1 LWIISGVC
9 SDWAAGAANEQH
21 DTGGRNQVLDRTIE
35 MPATFAE
42 TERPGEEET
51 RAEPTSVRLLAR
63 RVWHFFLSQT
73 FSSLTRRI
81 VFLNVAGLLALVMGI
96 LYLSQFRA
104 GLIEARI
111 QSMRV
116 QGEIIAG
123 AIAAQA
129 SVDTN
134 TITVSPERLMEL
146 PPGQSYGPADD
157 WSVIDFSINP
167 ERVGPLLQRLVT
179 PTKTRARVYDRDGS
193 LVVDTRLFDRAGDVL
208 RVDLPPVDA
217 QRPGLFERA
226 WIALRSWLGRGDLPL
241 YRELSPEG
249 GKGYPEVSLALA
261 GNNASM
267 VRVNER
273 GEVIV
278 LVAVPVKRLNTVRG
292 ALLFSTQ
299 RGDIDQMVEA
309 ERLAVFKVFL
319 VAAGVMV
326 VLSVFLAGTIA
337 DPVRRLAAGAESVR
351 RRIRSRVE
359 IPDFT
364 DRRDEIGH
372 LSGALR
378 EMTSALYTRIEA
390 IESFAADVAHE
401 LKNPLTSLRSAVET
415 LPLAKT
421 EQSRARLFAVIEH
434 DVRRL
439 DRLITDVSDA
449 SRLDAELQRQE
460 AAPVDLVKLL
470 ATVVAVANE
479 VRGENNARVTLTCE
493 GDARTLT
500 VPGHDSRLA
509 QVFNNLIDNARSFS
523 PDGGAVRIACRRR
536 REQVTIVVDD
546 DGPGIRP
553 DALEKIFDRFYTD
566 RPHQG
571 FGQNSGLGLSISRQ
585 IIEAHGGRIR
595 AENRVT
601 ADGSGELRVVG
612 ARFVI
617 RLPAM

>member
-1 LWIISGVC
+1 LFGNRLR
-9 SDWAAGAANEQH
+9 GRPANTTI
-21 DTGGRNQVLDRTIE
+21 TGGRDEVLDRTIE
-35 MPATFAE
+35 LTATVAE
-42 TERPGEEET
+42 AERPGEEEA
-51 RAEPTSVRLLAR
+51 RVERISVGSIAR
-63 RVWHFFLSQT
+63 HAWHFFLSQS

-129 SVDTN
+129 SVETN
-134 TITVSPERLMEL
+134 SITISPERLMEL
-146 PPGQSYGPADD
+146 PAGQSYGPADD
-157 WSVIDFSINP
+157 GLSVIDFSINP

-179 PTKTRARVYDRDGS
+179 PTKTRARIYDRDAS

-208 RVDLPPVDA
+208 RADLPPVDA
-217 QRPGLFERA
+217 QHSGLFERA
-226 WIALRSWLGRGDLPL
+226 WIALRTWIGRGDLPL
-241 YRELSPEG
+241 YRELPD

-261 GNNASM
+261 GNSASV
-267 VRVNER
+267 VRIDER
-273 GEVIV
+273 GEVIIS
-278 LVAVPVKRLNTVRG
+278 VAVPVKRFNVVRG

-299 RGDIDQMVEA
+299 RGAIDQMVEA
-309 ERLAVFKVFL
+309 ERTAVFKVFL
-319 VAAGVMV
+319 VAAAVMV

-337 DPVRRLAAGAESVR
+337 DPVRRLAAGAENVR

-378 EMTSALYTRIEA
+378 EMTKALYTRIEA

-415 LPLAKT
+415 LPLAKN
-421 EQSRARLFAVIEH
+421 EHSRARLLAVIEH

-439 DRLITDVSDA
+439 DRLISDVSDA

-460 AAPVDLVKLL
+460 AVPVDLVKLL
-470 ATVVAVANE
+470 TTVVTMANE
-479 VRGENNARVTLTCE
+479 VRDENNVRVALTCE

-509 QVFNNLIDNARSFS
+509 QVLNNLIDNARSFS
-523 PDGGAVRIACRRR
+523 PEGGTVRIACRRR
-536 REQVTIVVDD
+536 RDQVTIVVDD
-546 DGPGIRP
+546 DGAGIRP

-566 RPHQG
+566 RPEQG

-585 IIEAHGGRIR
+585 IVEAHGGRIR
-595 AENRVT
+595 AENRVGLT
-601 ADGSGELRVVG
+601 PDGGEPRVLG

>member
-1 LWIISGVC
+1 
-9 SDWAAGAANEQH
+9 
-21 DTGGRNQVLDRTIE
+21 VLDRTIE
-35 MPATFAE
+35 MPATLAE
-42 TERPGEEET
+42 TESPGEVEA
-51 RAEPTSVRLLAR
+51 RAERVSVPSLAR
-63 RVWHFFLSQT
+63 RAWHLFLSQT

-104 GLIEARI
+104 GLIQARI
-111 QSMRV
+111 ESMRV

-157 WSVIDFSINP
+157 FSLIDFSINP

-208 RVDLPPVDA
+208 RVELPPVDA
-217 QRPGLFERA
+217 QRSGLFERA
-226 WIALRSWLGRGDLPL
+226 WIRLRSWLGRADLPP
-241 YRELSPEG
+241 YRELSAED
-249 GKGYPEVSLALA
+249 GKGYQEVALALA
-261 GNNASM
+261 GHNASM
-267 VRVNER
+267 VRANER

-299 RGDIDQMVEA
+299 RGDIDHMVEA

-319 VAAGVMV
+319 VAAAVMV

-351 RRIRSRVE
+351 RRIRSRVQ

-378 EMTSALYTRIEA
+378 DMTSALYTRIEA

-421 EQSRARLFAVIEH
+421 DHSRARLLAVIEH

-439 DRLITDVSDA
+439 DRLISDVSDA

-460 AAPVDLVKLL
+460 AVPLDLVKLL
-470 ATVVAVANE
+470 TTVVAVANE
-479 VRGENNARVTLTCE
+479 VRGENNVRVTLTCE
-493 GDARTLT
+493 GDSRTLT

-509 QVFNNLIDNARSFS
+509 QVFDNLIDNARSFS
-523 PDGGAVRIACRRR
+523 PEGGTVRIACRRR

-546 DGPGIRP
+546 DGPGVRP
-553 DALEKIFDRFYTD
+553 DAIEKIFDRFYTD
-566 RPHQG
+566 RPTQS

-585 IIEAHGGRIR
+585 IVEAHGGRIR
-595 AENRVT
+595 AENRVS
-601 ADGSGELRVVG
+601 ADASGDARVVG

>member
-1 LWIISGVC
+1 LFGLRLR
-9 SDWAAGAANEQH
+9 GRPANTTI
-21 DTGGRNQVLDRTIE
+21 TGGSDEVLDRTIE
-35 MPATFAE
+35 LTATVAE
-42 TERPGEEET
+42 AERPGEEET
-51 RAEPTSVRLLAR
+51 HVERMSVASVAR
-63 RVWHFFLSQT
+63 HAWRFFLSQS

-129 SVDTN
+129 TVETN
-134 TITVSPERLMEL
+134 TITISPDRLMEL
-146 PPGQSYGPADD
+146 PAGQSYGPADD
-157 WSVIDFSINP
+157 GLSVIDFSINP
-167 ERVGPLLQRLVT
+167 ERIGPLLQRLVT

-193 LVVDTRLFDRAGDVL
+193 LVVDTRLFERAGDVV
-208 RVDLPPVDA
+208 RSELPPVDA
-217 QRPGLFERA
+217 QPPGFFERA
-226 WIALRSWLGRGDLPL
+226 WIALRTWLGRGDLPL
-241 YRELSPEG
+241 YRELPD
-249 GKGYPEVSLALA
+249 GKGYPEVALALA
-261 GNNASM
+261 GHSPSV
-267 VRVNER
+267 VRVNDR
-273 GEVIV
+273 GEVI
-278 LVAVPVKRLNTVRG
+278 LSVAVPVKRFNTVRG
-292 ALLFSTQ
+292 ALLFSTP
-299 RGDIDQMVEA
+299 RGAIDQMVEA
-309 ERLAVFKVFL
+309 ERAAVFKVFL
-319 VAAGVMV
+319 VAAAVMV

-337 DPVRRLAAGAESVR
+337 DPVRRLAAGADSVR

-378 EMTSALYTRIEA
+378 EMTKALYTRIEA

-415 LPLAKT
+415 LPLAKN
-421 EQSRARLFAVIEH
+421 EHSRARLLAVIEH

-439 DRLITDVSDA
+439 DRLISDVSDA

-470 ATVVAVANE
+470 TTVVTVANE
-479 VRGENNARVTLTCE
+479 VRDENNVVVTLTCE

-523 PDGGAVRIACRRR
+523 PEGGTVRIACRRR
-536 REQVTIVVDD
+536 RDQVTIVVDD
-546 DGPGIRP
+546 DGPGVRP
-553 DALEKIFDRFYTD
+553 DALEKIFERFYTD
-566 RPHQG
+566 RPEEQG

-595 AENRVT
+595 AENRVALA
-601 ADGSGELRVVG
+601 ADGGEPRIVG

>member
-1 LWIISGVC
+1 
-9 SDWAAGAANEQH
+9 
-21 DTGGRNQVLDRTIE
+21 VLDRTIE
-35 MPATFAE
+35 MTATVVEA
-42 TERPGEEET
+42 ERPGEEA
-51 RAEPTSVRLLAR
+51 RAEPMSVPSVAR
-63 RVWHFFLSQT
+63 RAWHFFLSQS

-104 GLIEARI
+104 GLIQARLE
-111 QSMRV
+111 SMRV

-146 PPGQSYGPADD
+146 PPGQSYGPVDD
-157 WSVIDFSINP
+157 FIDFSINP

-179 PTKTRARVYDRDGS
+179 PTKTRARVYDLDGS
-193 LVVDTRLFDRAGDVL
+193 LLVDTRLFDRSGDVL
-208 RVDLPPVDA
+208 RLDLPPVDA
-217 QRPGLFERA
+217 QRAGLFERA
-226 WIALRSWLGRGDLPL
+226 WIALRTWLGRGDLPL
-241 YRELSPEG
+241 YRELPG
-249 GKGYPEVSLALA
+249 GRGNGYQEVAVALA
-261 GNNASM
+261 GHNASM

-273 GEVIV
+273 GEVIL

-309 ERLAVFKVFL
+309 ERLAVFKVFS
-319 VAAGVMV
+319 VAAAVMV

-351 RRIRSRVE
+351 RRIRARVE

-364 DRRDEIGH
+364 HRHDEIGH

-378 EMTSALYTRIEA
+378 EMTRALYTRIEA

-421 EQSRARLFAVIEH
+421 EHSRARLLAVIEH

-460 AAPVDLVKLL
+460 AAPIDLIKLL
-470 ATVVAVANE
+470 TTVVAVANE
-479 VRGENNARVTLTCE
+479 VRGENNVRVTLTCE

-509 QVFNNLIDNARSFS
+509 QVLNNLIDNARSFS
-523 PDGGAVRIACRRR
+523 PDGGTVRIACRRR

-585 IIEAHGGRIR
+585 IVEAHGGRIR
-595 AENRVT
+595 AENRVGT
-601 ADGSGELRVVG
+601 ADGSGAPGVLG

>member
-1 LWIISGVC
+1 
-9 SDWAAGAANEQH
+9 
-21 DTGGRNQVLDRTIE
+21 VLDRTIE
-35 MPATFAE
+35 LTATIAE
-42 TERPGEEET
+42 AERPGEEEA
-51 RAEPTSVRLLAR
+51 RAEPTRVRSVVR
-63 RVWHFFLSQT
+63 RTWHFFLSQT

-81 VFLNVAGLLALVMGI
+81 VFLNVAGLLALVIGI

-146 PPGQSYGPADD
+146 PPGQSYGPVDD

-193 LVVDTRLFDRAGDVL
+193 LVVDTRLFDRSGDVL
-208 RVDLPPVDA
+208 RVDLPPLDA
-217 QRPGLFERA
+217 QQPRLFERA
-226 WIALRSWLGRGDLPL
+226 WITLRSWLGRGDLPL
-241 YRELSPEG
+241 YRELPDG
-249 GKGYPEVSLALA
+249 TGYQEVALALA
-261 GNNASM
+261 GHNAST

-278 LVAVPVKRLNTVRG
+278 LVSVPVKRLNAVRG

-299 RGDIDQMVEA
+299 RGDIDQMVER

-319 VAAGVMV
+319 VAAAVMV

-364 DRRDEIGH
+364 HRRDEIGH

-378 EMTSALYTRIEA
+378 EMTRALYTRIEA

-421 EQSRARLFAVIEH
+421 EHSRARLLAVIEH

-439 DRLITDVSDA
+439 DRLISDVSDA

-460 AAPVDLVKLL
+460 AAPIDLVKLL
-470 ATVVAVANE
+470 TTVVAVANE
-479 VRGENNARVTLTCE
+479 VRGENNVRLTLACE

-500 VPGHDSRLA
+500 LPGHDSRLA

-523 PDGGAVRIACRRR
+523 PDGGTVRIACRRR

-566 RPHQG
+566 RPHQV

-585 IIEAHGGRIR
+585 IVEAHGGRIR
-595 AENRVT
+595 AENRVGT
-601 ADGSGELRVVG
+601 ADGSGELRVLG

>member
-1 LWIISGVC
+1 M
-9 SDWAAGAANEQH
+9 
-21 DTGGRNQVLDRTIE
+21 T
-35 MPATFAE
+35 ATVAE
-42 TERPGEEET
+42 AEPPGEEDV
-51 RAEPTSVRLLAR
+51 RAERVSAGVLAR
-63 RVWHFFLSQT
+63 TLWQFFLRKS

-81 VFLNVAGLLALVMGI
+81 VFLNIAGLLALVMGI

-104 GLIEARI
+104 GLIDARI
-111 QSMRV
+111 QSLQV
-116 QGEIIAG
+116 QGEIIAA
-123 AIAAQA
+123 AIASSAT
-129 SVDTN
+129 VETN
-134 TITVSPERLMEL
+134 SITLSPGRLMEL
-146 PPGQSYGPADD
+146 PPGESYGPADD
-157 WSVIDFSINP
+157 GLSVIDFSINP
-167 ERVGPLLQRLVT
+167 ERVAPVLRRLVS
-179 PTKTRARVYDRDGS
+179 PTRTRARIYDRDGVLLLDS
-193 LVVDTRLFDRAGDVL
+193 RDLDRAGDVM
-208 RVDLPPVDA
+208 RVGLPPPDA
-217 QRPGLFERA
+217 ERPGLLERLR
-226 WIALRSWLGRGDLPL
+226 IAIRTLGRGDLPL
-241 YRELSPEG
+241 YTESDN
-249 GKGYPEVSLALA
+249 GKAYPEVAQALA
-261 GNNASM
+261 GLNASM
-267 VRVNER
+267 VRANER

-278 LVAVPVKRLNTVRG
+278 SVAVPVQRFRAVRG

-299 RGDIDQMVEA
+299 RGDIDQMVDA

-364 DRRDEIGH
+364 ERRDEIGH

-378 EMTSALYTRIEA
+378 EMTNALYTRIEA

-421 EQSRARLFAVIEH
+421 DHSRARLLAVIEH

-439 DRLITDVSDA
+439 DRLISDVSDA

-460 AAPVDLVKLL
+460 AAPVDLVRLL
-470 ATVVAVANE
+470 NTVVTVANE
-479 VRGENNARVTLTCE
+479 MRSENNVPVTLTCE
-493 GDARTLT
+493 TGGRLLM
-500 VPGHDSRLA
+500 VPGHDSRLG
-509 QVFNNLIDNARSFS
+509 QVFVNLVDNARSFT
-523 PDGGAVRIACRRR
+523 PEGGSVRVACRRLR
-536 REQVTIVVDD
+536 NQIEIVVDD

-566 RPHQG
+566 RPPQG

-585 IIEAHGGRIR
+585 IVEAHGGRIR
-595 AENRVT
+595 AENRVGIAT
-601 ADGSGELRVVG
+601 DGSGEPKVLG
-612 ARFVI
+612 ARFVV

>member
-1 LWIISGVC
+1 MEMTVT
-9 SDWAAGAANEQH
+9 AAEA
-21 DTGGRNQVLDRTIE
+21 
-35 MPATFAE
+35 
-42 TERPGEEET
+42 ERPGEEEA
-51 RAEPTSVRLLAR
+51 RVERVSVASVVR
-63 RVWHFFLSQT
+63 RVWHFFLSQS

-111 QSMRV
+111 QSLLV

-123 AIAAQA
+123 AIAASA
-129 SVDTN
+129 TVETN
-134 TITVSPERLMEL
+134 SLTISPERLMGL
-146 PPGQSYGPADD
+146 PAGESYGPADD
-157 WSVIDFSINP
+157 GLSVIDFSINP
-167 ERVGPLLQRLVT
+167 ERVAPVLRRLVS
-179 PTKTRARVYDRDGS
+179 PTKTRARIYDRDGMLLLDS
-193 LVVDTRLFDRAGDVL
+193 RDLDRAGDVL
-208 RVDLPPVDA
+208 RVDLPPLDA
-217 QRPGLFERA
+217 QRQGFFERA
-226 WIALRSWLGRGDLPL
+226 WITLRTWLGRGDLPL
-241 YRELSPEG
+241 YRELAPEN
-249 GKGYPEVSLALA
+249 GKGYPEVAQALN
-261 GNNASM
+261 GLNASM

-273 GEVIV
+273 AEVIV
-278 LVAVPVKRLNTVRG
+278 SVAVPVQRFRAVRG
-292 ALLFSTQ
+292 TLLLSTQ

-319 VAAGVMV
+319 VAAAVMV

-337 DPVRRLAAGAESVR
+337 DPVRRLAFGAESVR

-378 EMTSALYTRIEA
+378 EMTRALYTRIEA

-421 EQSRARLFAVIEH
+421 EHSRARLLAVIEH

-460 AAPVDLVKLL
+460 AAPIDLIKLL
-470 ATVVAVANE
+470 TTVVAVANE
-479 VRGENNARVTLTCE
+479 VRGENNVRVTLTCE

-509 QVFNNLIDNARSFS
+509 QVLNNLIDNARSFS
-523 PDGGAVRIACRRR
+523 PDGGTVRIACRRR

-585 IIEAHGGRIR
+585 IVEAHGGRIR
-595 AENRVT
+595 AENRVGT
-601 ADGSGELRVVG
+601 ADGSGAPGVLG

>member
-1 LWIISGVC
+1 
-9 SDWAAGAANEQH
+9 
-21 DTGGRNQVLDRTIE
+21 VLDRTIE
-35 MPATFAE
+35 LTATVAE
-42 TERPGEEET
+42 AERPGEEEA
-51 RAEPTSVRLLAR
+51 RAEPTRVRSVVR
-63 RVWHFFLSQT
+63 RTWHFFLSQT

-81 VFLNVAGLLALVMGI
+81 VFLNVAGLLALVIGI

-146 PPGQSYGPADD
+146 PPGQSYGPVDD

-193 LVVDTRLFDRAGDVL
+193 LVVDTRLFDRGGDVL

-217 QRPGLFERA
+217 EQPRFFERA
-226 WIALRSWLGRGDLPL
+226 WIALRGWLGRGDLPL
-241 YRELSPEG
+241 YRELPDG
-249 GKGYPEVSLALA
+249 TGYQEVALALA
-261 GNNASM
+261 GHNAST

-299 RGDIDQMVEA
+299 RGDIDQMVER

-319 VAAGVMV
+319 VAAAVMV

-378 EMTSALYTRIEA
+378 EMTRALYTRIEA

-421 EQSRARLFAVIEH
+421 EHSRARLLAVIEH

-460 AAPVDLVKLL
+460 AAPIDLIKLL
-470 ATVVAVANE
+470 TTVVAVANE
-479 VRGENNARVTLTCE
+479 VRGENNVRVTLTCE

-509 QVFNNLIDNARSFS
+509 QVLNNLIDNARSFS
-523 PDGGAVRIACRRR
+523 PDGGTVRIACRRR

-585 IIEAHGGRIR
+585 IVEAHGGRIR
-595 AENRVT
+595 AENRVGT
-601 ADGSGELRVVG
+601 ADGSGAPGVLG

>member
-1 LWIISGVC
+1 M
-9 SDWAAGAANEQH
+9 
-21 DTGGRNQVLDRTIE
+21 LDRTIE
-35 MPATFAE
+35 LTATIAE
-42 TERPGEEET
+42 AERPGEEEA
-51 RAEPTSVRLLAR
+51 RAKRTSVRSIVR
-63 RVWHFFLSQT
+63 RAWHFFLSQT

-81 VFLNVAGLLALVMGI
+81 VFLNVAGLLALVIGI

-146 PPGQSYGPADD
+146 PPGQSYGPVDD

-193 LVVDTRLFDRAGDVL
+193 LVVDTRLFDRGGDVL
-208 RVDLPPVDA
+208 RADLPPLDA
-217 QRPGLFERA
+217 QQPRFFERA
-226 WIALRSWLGRGDLPL
+226 WITLRSWLGRGDLPL
-241 YRELSPEG
+241 YRELPDG
-249 GKGYPEVSLALA
+249 TGYQEVALALA
-261 GNNASM
+261 GHNAST

-299 RGDIDQMVEA
+299 RGDIDQMVER

-319 VAAGVMV
+319 VAAAVMV

-364 DRRDEIGH
+364 HRRDEIGH

-378 EMTSALYTRIEA
+378 EMTRALYTRIEA

-421 EQSRARLFAVIEH
+421 EHSRARLLAVIEH

-460 AAPVDLVKLL
+460 AAPIDLVKLL
-470 ATVVAVANE
+470 TTVVAVANE
-479 VRGENNARVTLTCE
+479 VRGENNVRVTLTCE

-509 QVFNNLIDNARSFS
+509 QVLNNLIDNARSFS
-523 PDGGAVRIACRRR
+523 PDGGTVRIACRRR

-585 IIEAHGGRIR
+585 IVEAHGGRIR
-595 AENRVT
+595 AENRVGT
-601 ADGSGELRVVG
+601 ADGSGAPGVLG

>member
-1 LWIISGVC
+1 
-9 SDWAAGAANEQH
+9 
-21 DTGGRNQVLDRTIE
+21 VLDRTIE
-35 MPATFAE
+35 LTATIAE
-42 TERPGEEET
+42 AERPGEEEA
-51 RAEPTSVRLLAR
+51 RAEPTRVRSVVR
-63 RVWHFFLSQT
+63 RTWHFFLSQT

-81 VFLNVAGLLALVMGI
+81 VFLNVAGLLALVIGI

-146 PPGQSYGPADD
+146 PPGQSYGPVDD

-193 LVVDTRLFDRAGDVL
+193 LVVDTRLFDRGGDVL
-208 RVDLPPVDA
+208 RADLPPLDA
-217 QRPGLFERA
+217 QQPRFFERA
-226 WIALRSWLGRGDLPL
+226 WIALRGWLGRGDLPL
-241 YRELSPEG
+241 YRELPDG
-249 GKGYPEVSLALA
+249 TGYQEVALALA
-261 GNNASM
+261 GHNAST

-299 RGDIDQMVEA
+299 RGDIDQMVER

-319 VAAGVMV
+319 VAAAVMV

-378 EMTSALYTRIEA
+378 EMTRALYTRIEA

-421 EQSRARLFAVIEH
+421 EHSRARLLAVIEH

-460 AAPVDLVKLL
+460 AAPIDLVKLL
-470 ATVVAVANE
+470 TTVVAVANE
-479 VRGENNARVTLTCE
+479 VRGENNVRVTLTCE

-509 QVFNNLIDNARSFS
+509 QVLNNLIDNARSFS
-523 PDGGAVRIACRRR
+523 PDGGTVRIACRRR

-585 IIEAHGGRIR
+585 IVEAHGGRIR
-595 AENRVT
+595 AENRVGT
-601 ADGSGELRVVG
+601 ADGSGAPGVLG

>member
-1 LWIISGVC
+1 LFRIRLQG
-9 SDWAAGAANEQH
+9 AAGEHH
-21 DTGGRNQVLDRTIE
+21 DHGRKRDQVLDRTIE
-35 MPATFAE
+35 LTATVAE
-42 TERPGEEET
+42 AERPGEEET
-51 RAEPTSVRLLAR
+51 RAERMGVLTVAR
-63 RVWHFFLSQT
+63 RAWHFFLSQS

-104 GLIEARI
+104 GLIDARV

-116 QGEIIAG
+116 QGEIIAS

-129 SVDTN
+129 SVSTN
-134 TITVSPERLMEL
+134 TITISPEALMEL
-146 PPGQSYGPADD
+146 SPGESYGPADD
-157 WSVIDFSINP
+157 GLSVIDFSINP
-167 ERVGPLLQRLVT
+167 ERIGPLLQRLVS
-179 PTKTRARVYDRDGS
+179 PTKTRARVYERDAS
-193 LVVDTRLFDRAGDVL
+193 LLLDTLLFDRAGDVF
-208 RVDLPPVDA
+208 RTELPPVDA
-217 QRPGLFERA
+217 QRPGFFERA
-226 WIALRSWLGRGDLPL
+226 WIALRTWLGRGDLPL
-241 YRELSPEG
+241 YRELPD
-249 GKGYPEVSLALA
+249 GKGYPEVALALA
-261 GNNASM
+261 GHTSSV
-267 VRVNER
+267 VRINDR
-273 GEVIV
+273 AEVIIS
-278 LVAVPVKRLNTVRG
+278 VAVPVKRLSAVRG
-292 ALLFSTQ
+292 ALLISTQ
-299 RGDIDQMVEA
+299 RGEIDQMVEA
-309 ERLAVFKVFL
+309 ERSAVFKVFL
-319 VAAGVMV
+319 VAAAVMV

-372 LSGALR
+372 LSRALR
-378 EMTSALYTRIEA
+378 EMTNALYTRIEA

-415 LPLAKT
+415 MPLAKT
-421 EQSRARLFAVIEH
+421 PESRARLLAVIEH

-439 DRLITDVSDA
+439 DRLISDVSDA

-460 AAPVDLVKLL
+460 AAPIDLIKLL
-470 ATVVAVANE
+470 TTVVTVANE
-479 VRGENNARVTLTCE
+479 VRGENNVRVTLTCE

-523 PDGGAVRIACRRR
+523 PEGGVVRIACRRR

-566 RPHQG
+566 RPDHG

-585 IIEAHGGRIR
+585 IVEAHGGRIR
-595 AENRVT
+595 AENRVGLS
-601 ADGSGELRVVG
+601 ADGSGEPQVLG

>member
-1 LWIISGVC
+1 
-9 SDWAAGAANEQH
+9 
-21 DTGGRNQVLDRTIE
+21 VLDRTIE
-35 MPATFAE
+35 LTATIAE
-42 TERPGEEET
+42 AERPGEEEA
-51 RAEPTSVRLLAR
+51 RAEPTRVRSVVR
-63 RVWHFFLSQT
+63 RTWHFFLSQT

-81 VFLNVAGLLALVMGI
+81 VFLNVAGLLALVIGI

-146 PPGQSYGPADD
+146 PPGQSYGPVDD

-193 LVVDTRLFDRAGDVL
+193 LVVDTRLFDRGGDVL
-208 RVDLPPVDA
+208 RADLPPLDA
-217 QRPGLFERA
+217 QQPRFFERA
-226 WIALRSWLGRGDLPL
+226 WIALRGWLGRSDLPL
-241 YRELSPEG
+241 YRELPDG
-249 GKGYPEVSLALA
+249 TGYQEVALALA
-261 GNNASM
+261 GHNAST

-299 RGDIDQMVEA
+299 RGDIDQMVER

-319 VAAGVMV
+319 VAAAVMV

-378 EMTSALYTRIEA
+378 EMTRALYTRIEA

-421 EQSRARLFAVIEH
+421 EHSRARLLAVIEH

-460 AAPVDLVKLL
+460 AAPIDLIKLL
-470 ATVVAVANE
+470 TTVVAVANE
-479 VRGENNARVTLTCE
+479 VRGENNVRVTLTCE

-509 QVFNNLIDNARSFS
+509 QVLNNLIDNARSFS
-523 PDGGAVRIACRRR
+523 PDGGTVRIACRRR

-585 IIEAHGGRIR
+585 IVEAHGGRIR
-595 AENRVT
+595 AENRVGT
-601 ADGSGELRVVG
+601 ADGSGAPGVLG

>member
-1 LWIISGVC
+1 M
-9 SDWAAGAANEQH
+9 
-21 DTGGRNQVLDRTIE
+21 E
-35 MPATFAE
+35 MTATVAE
-42 TERPGEEET
+42 AERPGEEEA
-51 RAEPTSVRLLAR
+51 RVVRVSVAAMAR
-63 RVWHFFLSQT
+63 RAWHFFLSQS

-111 QSMRV
+111 QSLLV
-116 QGEIIAG
+116 QGEIIAA
-123 AIAAQA
+123 AIAASA
-129 SVDTN
+129 TVETN
-134 TITVSPERLMEL
+134 SLTISPERLMEL
-146 PPGQSYGPADD
+146 PAGESYGPADD
-157 WSVIDFSINP
+157 GLSVIDFSINP
-167 ERVGPLLQRLVT
+167 ERVAPVLRRLVS
-179 PTKTRARVYDRDGS
+179 PTKTRARIYDRDGMLLLDS
-193 LVVDTRLFDRAGDVL
+193 RDLDRAGDVL
-208 RVDLPPVDA
+208 RVDLPPLDA
-217 QRPGLFERA
+217 RRPGFFERA
-226 WIALRSWLGRGDLPL
+226 WITLRTWLGRGDLPL
-241 YRELSPEG
+241 YRELGPES
-249 GKGYPEVSLALA
+249 GKGYPEVAQALN
-261 GNNASM
+261 GQNASI
-267 VRVNER
+267 VRISER
-273 GEVIV
+273 GEVIIS
-278 LVAVPVKRLNTVRG
+278 VAVPVQRFRAVRG
-292 ALLFSTQ
+292 TLLLSTQ

-337 DPVRRLAAGAESVR
+337 DPVRRLAFGAESVR

-378 EMTSALYTRIEA
+378 EMTNALYTRIEA

-421 EQSRARLFAVIEH
+421 EHSRARLLAVIEH

-439 DRLITDVSDA
+439 DRLISDVSDA

-460 AAPVDLVKLL
+460 AAPIDLVKLL
-470 ATVVAVANE
+470 TTVMTIANE
-479 VRGENNARVTLTCE
+479 VRGENNVRVTLTCE

-500 VPGHDSRLA
+500 IPGHDSRLA

-523 PDGGAVRIACRRR
+523 AEDGNVRIACRRR

-585 IIEAHGGRIR
+585 IVEAHGGRIR
-595 AENRVT
+595 AENRVGL
-601 ADGSGELRVVG
+601 ASDGSGETKILG

>member
-1 LWIISGVC
+1 M
-9 SDWAAGAANEQH
+9 
-21 DTGGRNQVLDRTIE
+21 LDRTIE
-35 MPATFAE
+35 LTATVAE
-42 TERPGEEET
+42 AERPGEEEA
-51 RAEPTSVRLLAR
+51 RAEPTRVRWIVR
-63 RVWHFFLSQT
+63 RAWHFFLSQT

-81 VFLNVAGLLALVMGI
+81 VFLNVAGLLALVIGI

-146 PPGQSYGPADD
+146 PPGQSYGPVDD

-193 LVVDTRLFDRAGDVL
+193 LVVDTRLFDRSGDVL
-208 RVDLPPVDA
+208 RADLPPVDA
-217 QRPGLFERA
+217 QRPGVFERA
-226 WIALRSWLGRGDLPL
+226 WIALRGWLGRGDLPL
-241 YRELSPEG
+241 YRELPDG
-249 GKGYPEVSLALA
+249 TGYQEVALALA
-261 GNNASM
+261 GHNAST

-299 RGDIDQMVEA
+299 RGDIDQMVER

-319 VAAGVMV
+319 VAAAVMV

-351 RRIRSRVE
+351 RRIRARVE

-421 EQSRARLFAVIEH
+421 EHSRGRLLAVIEH

-439 DRLITDVSDA
+439 DRLISDVSDA
-449 SRLDAELQRQE
+449 S
-460 AAPVDLVKLL
+460 DLAKNISGQVL
-470 ATVVAVANE
+470 AVNA
-479 VRGENNARVTLTCE
+479 GE
-493 GDARTLT
+493 
-500 VPGHDSRLA
+500 
-509 QVFNNLIDNARSFS
+509 
-523 PDGGAVRIACRRR
+523 
-536 REQVTIVVDD
+536 
-546 DGPGIRP
+546 
-553 DALEKIFDRFYTD
+553 
-566 RPHQG
+566 
-571 FGQNSGLGLSISRQ
+571 
-585 IIEAHGGRIR
+585 
-595 AENRVT
+595 
-601 ADGSGELRVVG
+601 
-612 ARFVI
+612 
-617 RLPAM
+617 PAG

>member
-1 LWIISGVC
+1 MT
-9 SDWAAGAANEQH
+9 A
-21 DTGGRNQVLDRTIE
+21 TI
-35 MPATFAE
+35 AE
-42 TERPGEEET
+42 AERPGEEET
-51 RAEPTSVRLLAR
+51 RAERMSVGTVAR
-63 RVWHFFLSQT
+63 HAWHFFLSQS

-123 AIAAQA
+123 AIAASA
-129 SVDTN
+129 TVETN
-134 TITVSPERLMEL
+134 TITISPERLMEL
-146 PPGQSYGPADD
+146 PAGQSYGPADD
-157 WSVIDFSINP
+157 GFSVIDFSINP

-179 PTKTRARVYDRDGS
+179 PTKTRARVYDRDAS

-208 RVDLPPVDA
+208 RADLPPVDA
-217 QRPGLFERA
+217 QQPGFFERA
-226 WIALRSWLGRGDLPL
+226 WIAVRTWLGRGDLPL
-241 YRELSPEG
+241 YRELPD

-261 GNNASM
+261 GNSASV

-273 GEVIV
+273 GEVIIS
-278 LVAVPVKRLNTVRG
+278 VAVPVKRFNTVRG

-299 RGDIDQMVEA
+299 RGAIDQMVEA

-319 VAAGVMV
+319 VAAAVMV

-364 DRRDEIGH
+364 NRRDEIGH

-378 EMTSALYTRIEA
+378 EMTKALYTRIEA

-415 LPLAKT
+415 LPLAKS
-421 EQSRARLFAVIEH
+421 EQSRARLLAVIEH

-439 DRLITDVSDA
+439 DRLISDVSDA

-460 AAPVDLVKLL
+460 AAPIDLVKLL
-470 ATVVAVANE
+470 TTVVTVANE
-479 VRGENNARVTLTCE
+479 VRDENNVRVTLTCE

-500 VPGHDSRLA
+500 IPGHDSRLA

-523 PDGGAVRIACRRR
+523 PEGGTVRIACRRR
-536 REQVTIVVDD
+536 RDQVTIVVDD
-546 DGPGIRP
+546 DGPGVRP

-566 RPHQG
+566 RPEEQG

-585 IIEAHGGRIR
+585 IVEAHGGRIR
-595 AENRVT
+595 AENRVGV
-601 ADGSGELRVVG
+601 APDGGEPRVVG
-612 ARFVI
+612 ARFVV

>member
-1 LWIISGVC
+1 
-9 SDWAAGAANEQH
+9 
-21 DTGGRNQVLDRTIE
+21 VLDRTIE
-35 MPATFAE
+35 LTATIAE
-42 TERPGEEET
+42 AERPGEEEA
-51 RAEPTSVRLLAR
+51 RAEPTRVRSVVR
-63 RVWHFFLSQT
+63 RTWHFFLSQT

-81 VFLNVAGLLALVMGI
+81 VFLNVAGLLALVIGI

-146 PPGQSYGPADD
+146 PPGQSYGPVDD

-193 LVVDTRLFDRAGDVL
+193 LVVDTRLFDRGGDVL
-208 RVDLPPVDA
+208 RADLPPLDA
-217 QRPGLFERA
+217 QQPRFFERA
-226 WIALRSWLGRGDLPL
+226 WIALRGWLGRGDLPL
-241 YRELSPEG
+241 YRELPDG
-249 GKGYPEVSLALA
+249 TGYQEVALALA
-261 GNNASM
+261 GHNAST

-299 RGDIDQMVEA
+299 RGDIDQMVER

-319 VAAGVMV
+319 VAAAVMV

-351 RRIRSRVE
+351 RRIRARVE

-378 EMTSALYTRIEA
+378 EMTRALYTRIEA

-421 EQSRARLFAVIEH
+421 EHSRARLLAVIEH

-460 AAPVDLVKLL
+460 AAPIDLVKLL
-470 ATVVAVANE
+470 TTVVAVANE
-479 VRGENNARVTLTCE
+479 VRGENNVRVTLTCE

-509 QVFNNLIDNARSFS
+509 QVLNNLIDNARSFS
-523 PDGGAVRIACRRR
+523 PDGGTVRIACRRR

-585 IIEAHGGRIR
+585 IVEAHGGRIR
-595 AENRVT
+595 AENRVGT
-601 ADGSGELRVVG
+601 ADGSGAPGVLG

>member
-1 LWIISGVC
+1 M
-9 SDWAAGAANEQH
+9 
-21 DTGGRNQVLDRTIE
+21 LDRTIE
-35 MPATFAE
+35 LTATVAE
-42 TERPGEEET
+42 AERPGEEEA
-51 RAEPTSVRLLAR
+51 RAEPTRVRSVVRGA
-63 RVWHFFLSQT
+63 WHFFLSQT

-81 VFLNVAGLLALVMGI
+81 VFLNVAGLLALVIGI
-96 LYLSQFRA
+96 LHLSQFRA

-146 PPGQSYGPADD
+146 PPGQSYGPVDD

-193 LVVDTRLFDRAGDVL
+193 LVVDTRLFDRSGDVL
-208 RVDLPPVDA
+208 RADLPPVDA
-217 QRPGLFERA
+217 QRPGVFERA
-226 WIALRSWLGRGDLPL
+226 WIALRTWLGRGDLPL
-241 YRELSPEG
+241 YRELPDG
-249 GKGYPEVSLALA
+249 TGYQEVALALA
-261 GNNASM
+261 GHTAST

-299 RGDIDQMVEA
+299 RGDIDQMVER

-319 VAAGVMV
+319 VAAAVMV

-351 RRIRSRVE
+351 RRIRARVE

-421 EQSRARLFAVIEH
+421 EHSRGRLLAVIEH

-439 DRLITDVSDA
+439 DRLISDVSDA

-460 AAPVDLVKLL
+460 AAPIDLVKLL
-470 ATVVAVANE
+470 TTVVAVANE
-479 VRGENNARVTLTCE
+479 VRGENNVGVTLTCE

-523 PDGGAVRIACRRR
+523 PDGGTVRIACRRR

-585 IIEAHGGRIR
+585 IVEAHGGRIR
-595 AENRVT
+595 AENRVGT
-601 ADGSGELRVVG
+601 ADGSGEPRVPG

>member
-1 LWIISGVC
+1 MSVGSVVRH
-9 SDWAAGAANEQH
+9 A
-21 DTGGRNQVLDRTIE
+21 LD
-35 MPATFAE
+35 
-42 TERPGEEET
+42 
-51 RAEPTSVRLLAR
+51 
-63 RVWHFFLSQT
+63 FFLSQS

-129 SVDTN
+129 TVETN
-134 TITVSPERLMEL
+134 TITISPDRLMEL
-146 PPGQSYGPADD
+146 PAGQSYGPADD
-157 WSVIDFSINP
+157 GLSAIDFSINP
-167 ERVGPLLQRLVT
+167 ERIGPLLQRLVT

-193 LVVDTRLFDRAGDVL
+193 LVVDTRLFERAGDVV
-208 RVDLPPVDA
+208 RSDLPPVDA
-217 QRPGLFERA
+217 QAPGFFERA
-226 WIALRSWLGRGDLPL
+226 WIALRTWLGRGDLPL
-241 YRELSPEG
+241 YRELPD
-249 GKGYPEVSLALA
+249 GKGYPEVALALA
-261 GNNASM
+261 GHSPSV
-267 VRVNER
+267 VRVNDR
-273 GEVIV
+273 GEVIIS
-278 LVAVPVKRLNTVRG
+278 VAVPVKRFNTVRG
-292 ALLFSTQ
+292 ALLFSTP
-299 RGDIDQMVEA
+299 RGAIDQMVEA
-309 ERLAVFKVFL
+309 ERAAVFKVFL
-319 VAAGVMV
+319 VAAAVMV

-337 DPVRRLAAGAESVR
+337 DPVRRLAAGADSVR

-378 EMTSALYTRIEA
+378 EMTKALYTRIEA

-415 LPLAKT
+415 LPLAKN
-421 EQSRARLFAVIEH
+421 EHSRARLLAVIEH

-439 DRLITDVSDA
+439 DRLISDVSDA

-470 ATVVAVANE
+470 ATVVTVANE
-479 VRGENNARVTLTCE
+479 VRDENNVRVTLTCE

-523 PDGGAVRIACRRR
+523 PEGGTVRIACRRR
-536 REQVTIVVDD
+536 RDQVTIVVDD
-546 DGPGIRP
+546 DGPGVRP
-553 DALEKIFDRFYTD
+553 DALEKIFERFYTD
-566 RPHQG
+566 RPEEQG

-595 AENRVT
+595 AENRVGLA
-601 ADGSGELRVVG
+601 ADGGEPRIVG

>member
-1 LWIISGVC
+1 MT
-9 SDWAAGAANEQH
+9 A
-21 DTGGRNQVLDRTIE
+21 TI
-35 MPATFAE
+35 AE
-42 TERPGEEET
+42 AERPGEEET
-51 RAEPTSVRLLAR
+51 RVERMSVGTVAR
-63 RVWHFFLSQT
+63 HAWHFFLSQS

-123 AIAAQA
+123 AIAASA
-129 SVDTN
+129 TVETN
-134 TITVSPERLMEL
+134 TITISPERLMEL
-146 PPGQSYGPADD
+146 PAGQSYGPADD
-157 WSVIDFSINP
+157 GFSVIDFSINP

-179 PTKTRARVYDRDGS
+179 PTKTRARVYDRDAS

-208 RVDLPPVDA
+208 RADLPPVDA
-217 QRPGLFERA
+217 QQPGFFERA
-226 WIALRSWLGRGDLPL
+226 WIAVRTWLGRGDLPL
-241 YRELSPEG
+241 YRELPD

-261 GNNASM
+261 GNSASV

-273 GEVIV
+273 GEVIIS
-278 LVAVPVKRLNTVRG
+278 VAVPVKRFNTVRG

-299 RGDIDQMVEA
+299 RGAIDQMVEA

-319 VAAGVMV
+319 VAAAVMV

-364 DRRDEIGH
+364 NRRDEIGH

-378 EMTSALYTRIEA
+378 EMTKALYTRIEA

-415 LPLAKT
+415 LPLAKS
-421 EQSRARLFAVIEH
+421 EQSRARLLAVIEH

-439 DRLITDVSDA
+439 DRLISDVSDA

-460 AAPVDLVKLL
+460 AAPIDLVKLL
-470 ATVVAVANE
+470 TTVVTVANE
-479 VRGENNARVTLTCE
+479 VRDENNVRVTLTCE

-500 VPGHDSRLA
+500 IPGHDSRLA

-523 PDGGAVRIACRRR
+523 PEGGTVRIACRRR
-536 REQVTIVVDD
+536 RDQVTIVVDD
-546 DGPGIRP
+546 DGPGVRP

-566 RPHQG
+566 RPEEQG

-585 IIEAHGGRIR
+585 IVEAHGGRIR
-595 AENRVT
+595 AENRVGL
-601 ADGSGELRVVG
+601 APDSGEPRVVG
-612 ARFVI
+612 ARFVV

>member
-1 LWIISGVC
+1 M
-9 SDWAAGAANEQH
+9 
-21 DTGGRNQVLDRTIE
+21 LDRTIE
-35 MPATFAE
+35 LTATVAE
-42 TERPGEEET
+42 AERPGEEEA
-51 RAEPTSVRLLAR
+51 RAEPTRVGSIVRRA
-63 RVWHFFLSQT
+63 WHLFLSQT

-81 VFLNVAGLLALVMGI
+81 VFLNVAGLLALVIGI

-134 TITVSPERLMEL
+134 TITISPEQLMEL
-146 PPGQSYGPADD
+146 SPGQSYGPVDD
-157 WSVIDFSINP
+157 GFSMIDFSINP
-167 ERVGPLLQRLVT
+167 ERIGPLLQRLVS

-193 LVVDTRLFDRAGDVL
+193 LVVDTRLFDRSGDVL
-208 RVDLPPVDA
+208 RVDLPPLDA
-217 QRPGLFERA
+217 QQPRFFERA
-226 WIALRSWLGRGDLPL
+226 WIALRGWLGRGDLPL
-241 YRELSPEG
+241 YRELPDG
-249 GKGYPEVSLALA
+249 TGYQEVALALA
-261 GNNASM
+261 GHNAST

-278 LVAVPVKRLNTVRG
+278 LVAVPVKRLNAVRG

-299 RGDIDQMVEA
+299 RGDIDQMVER

-319 VAAGVMV
+319 VAAAVMV

-378 EMTSALYTRIEA
+378 EMTRALYTRIEA

-421 EQSRARLFAVIEH
+421 EHSRARLLAVIEH

-470 ATVVAVANE
+470 TTVVAIANE
-479 VRGENNARVTLTCE
+479 VRGENNVRVTLTCE

-523 PDGGAVRIACRRR
+523 PDGGTVRIACRRR
-536 REQVTIVVDD
+536 RDQVTIVVDD

-585 IIEAHGGRIR
+585 IVEAHGGRIR
-595 AENRVT
+595 AENRVSI
-601 ADGSGELRVVG
+601 ADGSGEPRVVG